1 MLSYPWRGFLQ
12 YRGNESHIIFSG
24 IRILAESSS
33 DDESFS
39 LEELRSRIVPDIET
53 QYFQT
58 SFEMRRFEIIF
69 RNRDI
74 FRVPSGRS

>member
-1 MLSYPWRGFLQ
+1 MGKISKTQ
-12 YRGNESHIIFSG
+12 ESIIKRD
-24 IRILAESSS
+24 IERILAESSS

-39 LEELRSRIVPDIET
+39 LEELCSRIVLDIET